1 MPWKHEGV
9 DPEVAFRIVITK
21 PSTPTKAASVWPYD
35 VYHVY
40 KNDNYA
46 ERLSYWYTLH
56 SGYDPDGTYTA
67 QDTTHYHFDIRD
79 VPTYD
84 QSLNHQDIL
93 DLAIKRGLVTIEDC
107 FIYFERAHPTPETTQ

>member
-1 MPWKHEGV
+1 MPWKHEWV
-9 DPEVAFRIVITK
+9 EPEVAFQIVIFK
-21 PSTPTKAASVWPYD
+21 PGKPPQAASMWPYD

-40 KNDNYA
+40 KDDNYS

-56 SGYDPDGTYTA
+56 DGRNADGTYTA
-67 QDTTHYHFDIRD
+67 GDLTQYHFDIRA

-84 QSLNHQDIL
+84 ENLRHEDVLQ
-93 DLAIKRGLVTIEDC
+93 LAIKRGLCTVEDC

>member
-1 MPWKHEGV
+1 MPWKHEWV
-9 DPEVAFRIVITK
+9 DPEVAFQIVIFK
-21 PSTPTKAASVWPYD
+21 PGKPPQAASVWPYD

-40 KNDNYA
+40 KNANYG

-56 SGYDPDGTYTA
+56 DGRNPDGTYTA
-67 QDTTHYHFDIRD
+67 GDLTQYHFDIRD

-84 QSLNHQDIL
+84 EDLRHEDVLQ
-93 DLAIKRGLVTIEDC
+93 LAIKRGLCTVEDC

>member
-1 MPWKHEGV
+1 MPWKHEWI
-9 DPEVAFRIVITK
+9 DPEIAFQIVITK
-21 PSTPTKAASVWPYD
+21 PSTPTQAASVWPYD

-40 KNDNYA
+40 NNDDYD

-84 QSLNHQDIL
+84 EDLRHEDVLQ
-93 DLAIKRGLVTIEDC
+93 LAIKRGLVTIEDC
-107 FIYFERAHPTPETTQ
+107 FIYFERAHPTPEPTQ

>member
-1 MPWKHEGV
+1 MPWKHEWV
-9 DPEVAFRIVITK
+9 DPEIAFQIVIFK
-21 PSTPTKAASVWPYD
+21 PSKPPEAASMWPYD

-40 KNDNYA
+40 KDDNYG

-56 SGYDPDGTYTA
+56 NGRNADGTYTA
-67 QDTTHYHFDIRD
+67 GNLTQYHFDIRD

-84 QSLNHQDIL
+84 KDLRHEDVLQ
-93 DLAIKRGLVTIEDC
+93 LAIKRGLCTVEDC